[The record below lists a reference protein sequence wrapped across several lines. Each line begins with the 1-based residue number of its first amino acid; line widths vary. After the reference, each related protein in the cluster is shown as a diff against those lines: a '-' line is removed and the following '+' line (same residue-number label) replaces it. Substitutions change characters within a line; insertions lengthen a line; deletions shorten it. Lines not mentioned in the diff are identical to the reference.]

1 MMSCLGARQMLNAE
15 WWKPVNSMLEKKL
28 VSRETKRWNKMNIFD
43 TKRKMEKMANLS
55 PVCHHREADEE
66 EHNDV
71 KLAPPESK
79 PTDC

>member
-1 MMSCLGARQMLNAE
+1 
-15 WWKPVNSMLEKKL
+15 
-28 VSRETKRWNKMNIFD
+28 MNIFD

-66 EHNDV
+66 KHNDI
-71 KLAPPESK
+71 KLTPPESK

>member
-1 MMSCLGARQMLNAE
+1 
-15 WWKPVNSMLEKKL
+15 
-28 VSRETKRWNKMNIFD
+28 MNIFD

-66 EHNDV
+66 EHNDI

-79 PTDC
+79 TTDCQTLANVSNVVANDKAYDLR

>member
-1 MMSCLGARQMLNAE
+1 MSESVSQLRPSVQEMLAHL
-15 WWKPVNSMLEKKL
+15 KIDILQL
-28 VSRETKRWNKMNIFD
+28 FD

-66 EHNDV
+66 KHNDI